1 LQAILGVGYAGDVK
15 LDSQADADASERRG
29 RRSEPL
35 TGSDSRDMMFQLQ
48 TNDSPGENAGRQA
61 ESYITMEEVA
71 RHNLSQDAWVVVD
84 GKVYE

>member
-1 LQAILGVGYAGDVK
+1 
-15 LDSQADADASERRG
+15 LDSPAEADASKRRG
-29 RRSEPL
+29 GQPDSL

-48 TNDSPGENAGRQA
+48 TNDSPGDSAGRQA

>member
-1 LQAILGVGYAGDVK
+1 
-15 LDSQADADASERRG
+15 
-29 RRSEPL
+29 
-35 TGSDSRDMMFQLQ
+35 MMFQLQ
-48 TNDSPGENAGRQA
+48 TNDSPGDNAGRQA